1 MKLVSSLIAVFVFV
15 SGFLVIAP
23 ITAEAQVG
31 GARTN
36 FCQNITTGQIY
47 RYPASGNCPAGY
59 KPDSV
64 PRTTHS
70 SLCVG
75 PATDF
80 VVSVP
85 EEGENAAAPLV
96 CPTGSSLQPLAT
108 LPTSTT
114 NPTPGTP
121 APPGSPV
128 PPRTS
133 NTPNPTPTTTT
144 GSQGSCANGFTQ
156 KGPLCVP
163 NNPFSG
169 NQGIAGQGTLGGLVT
184 QIISILLGLA
194 GIVAVIFVIIGG
206 YYYMTARGDETQAA
220 NGRKTLVN
228 ALIGLAIV
236 VLSYLIVQ
244 IVTSFIIRGN

>member
-1 MKLVSSLIAVFVFV
+1 MKLVSSLVTLFFIAAGFFV
-15 SGFLVIAP
+15 SVP
-23 ITAEAQVG
+23 TTAEAQVG

-59 KPDSV
+59 KPGSV

-80 VVSVP
+80 IVSVP
-85 EEGENAAAPLV
+85 EEGETAAAPLV

-121 APPGSPV
+121 APPGSP
-128 PPRTS
+128 PPGQQQPS
-133 NTPNPTPTTTT
+133 SPTPAPS

-244 IVTSFIIRGN
+244 IVTSFIITGN